1 MSKRCQCV
9 GKKMALLVLRRVSL
23 CIGQNQMC
31 HFVRLAFRVIFLSV
45 KCCSVGRHRV
55 AANGAGICGSAAI
68 YVLEAKINYLR
79 HYANT
84 YVMR

>member
-1 MSKRCQCV
+1 MTVFCV
-9 GKKMALLVLRRVSL
+9 NGEKYNRIKALLYSEK
-23 CIGQNQMC
+23 
-31 HFVRLAFRVIFLSV
+31 RLAY
-45 KCCSVGRHRV
+45 
-55 AANGAGICGSAAI
+55 NGAGICGSAAI

>member
-1 MSKRCQCV
+1 MVFCVNREKYKRIKVHVCSE
-9 GKKMALLVLRRVSL
+9 K
-23 CIGQNQMC
+23 
-31 HFVRLAFRVIFLSV
+31 RLAY
-45 KCCSVGRHRV
+45 
-55 AANGAGICGSAAI
+55 NGAGICGSAAI